1 MGWCETIM
9 KSFLNVRINL
19 SQVFCVEVLHL
30 YINFF
35 EAVPSAKNIRCKYD
49 NKVALLNCGSR
60 LFVLSWRQLNMCLF
74 LSLAEVLQHL
84 MDYFIYGY
92 LCTLKIS
99 SALIARRNI

>member
-35 EAVPSAKNIRCKYD
+35 EAVPSTKNIRCKYD

-60 LFVLSWRQLNMCLF
+60 LFVLS
-74 LSLAEVLQHL
+74 
-84 MDYFIYGY
+84 
-92 LCTLKIS
+92 
-99 SALIARRNI
+99 